1 MKRKTN
7 VALSIVWIILVY
19 GLFLFMRSQLKF
31 PTLDL
36 NNYGWLVPVFMIV
49 SFWGG
54 VLALVST
61 EKRTKLRVFT
71 SVLLIVGIVVSFCYT
86 LATTFFFNFME
97 PGIYPLYSETTNPDD
112 YLVLDGEFEGNYETL
127 TELMPREIPEEAENV
142 KYKYYYNSTLSGRFE
157 VSWSLPEKEYE
168 QLKKQT
174 LAKNGEIVYGEN
186 GETVFSASWN
196 LTEIPAFFT
205 GFSAAFNDELKTV
218 TYNAY
223 QIYCD

>member
-1 MKRKTN
+1 MKRKIN

-71 SVLLIVGIVVSFCYT
+71 SVLLIVGIVVSFCIPWQQLFSLT
-86 LATTFFFNFME
+86 LWSPVYIRFIPKQPTPTIILF
-97 PGIYPLYSETTNPDD
+97 
-112 YLVLDGEFEGNYETL
+112 L
-127 TELMPREIPEEAENV
+127 TVSLKEIMR
-142 KYKYYYNSTLSGRFE
+142 LSR
-157 VSWSLPEKEYE
+157 S
-168 QLKKQT
+168 
-174 LAKNGEIVYGEN
+174 
-186 GETVFSASWN
+186 
-196 LTEIPAFFT
+196 
-205 GFSAAFNDELKTV
+205 
-218 TYNAY
+218 
-223 QIYCD
+223 

>member
-1 MKRKTN
+1 
-7 VALSIVWIILVY
+7 
-19 GLFLFMRSQLKF
+19 
-31 PTLDL
+31 
-36 NNYGWLVPVFMIV
+36 
-49 SFWGG
+49 
-54 VLALVST
+54 
-61 EKRTKLRVFT
+61 
-71 SVLLIVGIVVSFCYT
+71 
-86 LATTFFFNFME
+86 
-97 PGIYPLYSETTNPDD
+97 
-112 YLVLDGEFEGNYETL
+112 
-127 TELMPREIPEEAENV
+127 MPREIPEEAENV

-174 LAKNGEIVYGEN
+174 LAKNGEITYGEN

-223 QIYCD
+223 QIY